1 MRSIKT
7 KLMIPLIVLL
17 TLSFAFIVVFIG
29 YKAEKQTE
37 EEVVDQTKS
46 IVKQMGDYVYLF
58 LAQYKKSIDL
68 AAQDPVLISYG
79 ENLLTAGDGKGR
91 PALMNMYERYLN
103 EYEDATSI
111 YYATAKGTMDEYPDV
126 DLPEGY
132 DPREREWYQNAMDSD
147 GEAVW
152 SEPYL
157 EQTSGKYM
165 ITVSKPVIV
174 GNRTIGVLAADIV
187 LAVMTDKMS
196 EMNLGYNG
204 IPIIISKE
212 GLGIVHPTDQGKDLT
227 KYSYVK
233 SVLASEQTQGA
244 VSYELKGSDRL
255 FVYDTVEETGWKIGT
270 GYDREELL
278 RLSKSIKTALTITGI
293 FILLM
298 MITAVL
304 YILHRI
310 LGPIRELQQSA
321 REVATGDLS
330 VQVPVTSKDEVGELA
345 GAFNEMVSSMKGIIS
360 VVNRSSSDVTGAAE
374 NLGAISE
381 ETNASSEQIAAAINE
396 IAKGAARS
404 AEESSEATERSHHLG
419 SQINMITSQAGEL
432 AAAARE
438 TEEMQ
443 KAGLKQVKELGLS
456 NTETK
461 IYIDEMETVIV
472 SLETKINAIEMIMQT
487 ITDISSQTNL
497 LALNASIEAARAG
510 EHGKGFA
517 IVAEEVRKLAVQSAR
532 ATDRVKSTINDIQ
545 EGAGQAVSQMVKT
558 RTNFDNQTAVVEE
571 TGAVFEA
578 LSSLVERIE
587 TSIATINQEIIEAAE
602 AKNEVLQVMEGIA
615 ASSQQSAAASEEI
628 SASADEQLRA
638 IQAVTES
645 SERLMELSNE
655 LKSAVGRFKLY

>member
-1 MRSIKT
+1 
-7 KLMIPLIVLL
+7 
-17 TLSFAFIVVFIG
+17 
-29 YKAEKQTE
+29 
-37 EEVVDQTKS
+37 
-46 IVKQMGDYVYLF
+46 
-58 LAQYKKSIDL
+58 
-68 AAQDPVLISYG
+68 
-79 ENLLTAGDGKGR
+79 
-91 PALMNMYERYLN
+91 
-103 EYEDATSI
+103 
-111 YYATAKGTMDEYPDV
+111 
-126 DLPEGY
+126 
-132 DPREREWYQNAMDSD
+132 
-147 GEAVW
+147 
-152 SEPYL
+152 
-157 EQTSGKYM
+157 
-165 ITVSKPVIV
+165 
-174 GNRTIGVLAADIV
+174 
-187 LAVMTDKMS
+187 
-196 EMNLGYNG
+196 
-204 IPIIISKE
+204 
-212 GLGIVHPTDQGKDLT
+212 
-227 KYSYVK
+227 
-233 SVLASEQTQGA
+233 
-244 VSYELKGSDRL
+244 
-255 FVYDTVEETGWKIGT
+255 
-270 GYDREELL
+270 
-278 RLSKSIKTALTITGI
+278 
-293 FILLM
+293 
-298 MITAVL
+298 
-304 YILHRI
+304 
-310 LGPIRELQQSA
+310 
-321 REVATGDLS
+321 
-330 VQVPVTSKDEVGELA
+330 
-345 GAFNEMVSSMKGIIS
+345 MKGIIS